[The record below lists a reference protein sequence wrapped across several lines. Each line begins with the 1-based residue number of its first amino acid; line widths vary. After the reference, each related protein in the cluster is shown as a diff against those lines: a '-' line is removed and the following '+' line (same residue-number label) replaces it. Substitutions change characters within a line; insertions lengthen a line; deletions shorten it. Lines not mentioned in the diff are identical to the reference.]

1 MPSDYSPILIFAL
14 VAAALSAIAIG
25 IPSWLGPRRPSP
37 TKLAPYESG
46 KLPIGPARRRF
57 SIQYYLY
64 AALFLLFDVG
74 VLFLF
79 PWAVVFQDLASRWV
93 GLLQASAFCLVLGLG
108 LLYVWKR
115 GGLEWD

>member
-1 MPSDYSPILIFAL
+1 MPSAYGPILIFAL
-14 VAAALSAIAIG
+14 VAVALSAIAIAV
-25 IPSWLGPRRPSP
+25 PSVLGPRRPTP

-57 SIQYYLY
+57 SVQYYLY
-64 AALFLLFDVG
+64 AALFLLFDIG

-79 PWAVVFQDLASRWV
+79 PWAVVFRDLSSRWL
-93 GLLQASAFCLVLGLG
+93 GLLQAGVFVLILALGLA
-108 LLYVWKR
+108 YVWKR

>member
-1 MPSDYSPILIFAL
+1 MPSDYIPILVFA
-14 VAAALSAIAIG
+14 VIAMGLSAVAIAV
-25 IPSWLGPRRPSP
+25 PSWLGPRRPSAA
-37 TKLAPYESG
+37 KLSAYESG

-64 AALFLLFDVG
+64 AVLFLLFDIG
-74 VLFLF
+74 VLLLF
-79 PWAVVFQDLASRWV
+79 PWAAVFRALSSPWG
-93 GLLQASAFCLVLGLG
+93 GLIQAGVFCLILAAG

>member
-1 MPSDYSPILIFAL
+1 MPIDFFPILLYGL
-14 VAAALSAIAIG
+14 VAVALSAIAIAV
-25 IPSWLGPRRPSP
+25 PSLLGPKRPSV
-37 TKLAPYESG
+37 TKLSAFESG

-64 AALFLLFDVG
+64 AVLFLLFDIG
-74 VLFLF
+74 VLLLF
-79 PWAVVFQDLASRWV
+79 PWAVVFRDLASPWV
-93 GLLQASAFCLVLGLG
+93 GLVQAGVFCLVLGSG